1 MPARRPGRR
10 DRIRTAFDELHAL
23 AGAALGAADRLRDQA
38 AREHA
43 ETLAELWL
51 RESGL
56 DAARRDPQL
65 SRVLDSGGL
74 VRVADRVRADREAA
88 LTPWLEAGSPDRLS
102 EIVEAAAP
110 GVAGADPAGWLGDVG
125 TVDAVGPVPELWQ
138 VGRSG
143 LDGGPPFRVG
153 VPLLDGAHLQISSDP
168 PGRAAAE
175 ELVETL
181 LVRVLS
187 HFRPGTVGLHVWDV
201 GQLRGSLPG
210 LYPLTRTGLLTVHDP
225 TAPAHL
231 LDLLSDRIR
240 RVHTRV
246 LVGGHSSL
254 RALADATGNR
264 SEPWMVAVLLGNRQ
278 SLQEAEH
285 RQLQRIARGG
295 LACGI
300 SLVLV
305 DVPVALS
312 AEVETVTFDTPS
324 GADTGRVRSSMTGNY
339 LELVPDPHPGRQEV
353 TRAATAIAD
362 AHEEQRG
369 RLGPFRSLLPQGE
382 LLGESS
388 RDGVVAPLGF
398 DEGRPVDAGLDD
410 ATPHAL
416 VGGPSGSGKTNLLL
430 TWITAMAARYS
441 PDELE
446 LYMLDFK
453 EGVSFAQFAPG
464 PHSEEFLPQAR
475 LVGININTD
484 REFGLAL
491 LQFLSEEMRRR
502 ADLSK
507 RHGVTKLAEL
517 RTRLAE
523 KEISER
529 LPRIVAVID
538 EFQFLF
544 SEGDAVTKEAT
555 KLLEDVARRGRS
567 QGIHLVLASQ
577 DVAGIEAFWGRP
589 AIFEQ
594 FVLRI
599 ALPRARRVLANLNDA
614 AMEIPRHHAVVN
626 TESGLTHGNEVVR
639 IPDATTWDSDG
650 RAVVDKVRDQVL
662 DVVRERVPDPP
673 RPIVFDG
680 AHAPPHADLAAQIQR
695 ERAVPV
701 TMVGQAIEVHGN
713 AAAVE
718 LPNVPGRNLGV
729 IAAGAD
735 DAVKALGSAAA
746 VLGGQQPGAT
756 YHLADLVPGVGRAV
770 RTVERLVRAADPS
783 ARCHPV
789 KPPSLRETID
799 TLADT
804 IRTRQSGGG
813 QDPVFLVL
821 FGADAGD
828 GLLERQG
835 TESLRTVLHHGPEN
849 GVHVLG
855 WWRSAQRLKSLLGL
869 PASMDD
875 LGAWIALDVQGSE
888 LNSFAPGLGL
898 VWAPRP
904 GRGLFFDRARHSRP
918 QVVFVPDFPLDGDE
932 PGTEDTG

>member
-1 MPARRPGRR
+1 MARRPGRR
-10 DRIRTAFDELHAL
+10 DRIRTAFDELHGL
-23 AGAALGAADRLRDQA
+23 AGAALGAAERLREQA

-65 SRVLDSGGL
+65 SRVLDSGG
-74 VRVADRVRADREAA
+74 VARVTDRVRADREAA
-88 LTPWLEAGSPDRLS
+88 LTPWLDAGSPDRLS
-102 EIVEAAAP
+102 EIVDAAAP
-110 GVAGADPAGWLGDVG
+110 GVAGADPVGWLGEVG
-125 TVDAVGPVPELWQ
+125 AVDAVGPVPELWQ
-138 VGRSG
+138 VGTSR

-153 VPLLDGAHLQISSDP
+153 VPLLDEAHLQISSDP
-168 PGRAAAE
+168 RGRAAAE

-181 LVRVLS
+181 LIRVLS
-187 HFRPGTVGLHVWDV
+187 HFRPGAVGLHVWDV

-246 LVGGHSSL
+246 LVGGHTSL
-254 RALADATGNR
+254 RSLADATGAR

-312 AEVETVTFDTPS
+312 AAVETITFD
-324 GADTGRVRSSMTGNY
+324 GAGGVRSSMTGSY
-339 LELVPDPHPGRQEV
+339 LELQPDPHPGRQEV
-353 TRAATAIAD
+353 TRAADAIAD
-362 AHEEQRG
+362 AHDEQRG
-369 RLGPFRSLLPQGE
+369 RLGPFADLLPEGPWIDE
-382 LLGESS
+382 ES
-388 RDGVVAPLGF
+388 RHGVSAPLGF
-398 DEGRPVDAGLDD
+398 DEGRPVYADLND

-430 TWITAMAARYS
+430 TWISAMAARYS

-464 PHSEEFLPQAR
+464 PHSDAFLPQAR

-507 RHGVTKLAEL
+507 QHGVTKLAEL
-517 RTRLAE
+517 RTRLRDNGVA
-523 KEISER
+523 ER
-529 LPRIVAVID
+529 LPRIVAVVD

-567 QGIHLVLASQ
+567 QGIHMVLASQ

-599 ALPRARRVLANLNDA
+599 ALPRARRVLANLNEA
-614 AMEIPRHHAVVN
+614 AMEIPRYHAVIN

-639 IPDATTWDSDG
+639 VPDATTWDSDG

-662 DVVRERVPDPP
+662 DGVRARTDPP

-680 AHAPPHADLAAQIQR
+680 AHAPPHADLAARIQGPR
-695 ERAVPV
+695 TIPV

-713 AAAVE
+713 AATVE
-718 LPNVPGRNLGV
+718 LPHVPGRNLGV
-729 IAAGAD
+729 IAASSD
-735 DAVKALGSAAA
+735 DAVRVLGSAAA

-756 YHLADLVPGVGRAV
+756 FHLADLVPGVGRAV
-770 RTVERLVRAADPS
+770 RTVERLIRDADPS

-789 KPPSLRETID
+789 KPPSLRETVD
-799 TLADT
+799 TLADE
-804 IRTRQSGGG
+804 IRTRQAGGG
-813 QDPVFLVL
+813 QQPVFLVL

-904 GRGLFFDRARHSRP
+904 GRGLFFDRARHARP
-918 QVVFVPDFPLDGDE
+918 QVVFVPDFPLDADE
-932 PGTEDTG
+932 PPTEDAG

>member
-1 MPARRPGRR
+1 MAGRRPGRR
-10 DRIRTAFDELHAL
+10 DRIRAAFDELHAL
-23 AGAALGAADRLRDQA
+23 SGAALGAAERLRDDA
-38 AREHA
+38 AHDHA

-51 RESGL
+51 RQAGL
-56 DAARRDPQL
+56 DAARRDPGL
-65 SRVLDSGGL
+65 ARVLESRA
-74 VRVADRVRADREAA
+74 VAHVADRVRADREAA
-88 LTPWLEAGSPDRLS
+88 LAPWLRAGSPDRLS
-102 EIVEAAAP
+102 EIVASAAP
-110 GVAGADPAGWLGDVG
+110 GIAGDDPATWLGEVG
-125 TVDAVGPVPELWQ
+125 TVEGVGPVPELWQ
-138 VGRSG
+138 VGQAQ

-153 VPLLDGAHLQISSDP
+153 VPLLDGAHLQVSSDP
-168 PGRAAAE
+168 RTRARAE

-181 LVRVLS
+181 LVRLLS
-187 HFRPGTVGLHVWDV
+187 YFRPGTVGVHVWDV
-201 GQLRGSLPG
+201 GQLRGSMPG

-246 LVGGHSSL
+246 LVGGHPSL
-254 RALADATGNR
+254 RALADETGAR
-264 SEPWMVAVLLGNRQ
+264 GEPWMVAVLLGNRQ
-278 SLQEAEH
+278 SLQESDH
-285 RQLQRIARGG
+285 RQLQRIARSG

-300 SLVLV
+300 SLVMV

-312 AEVETVTFDTPS
+312 AAVETITFDAS
-324 GADTGRVRSSMTGNY
+324 GTVRSSMTGDY
-339 LELVPDPHPGRQEV
+339 LELRPDPHPGRREI
-353 TRAATAIAD
+353 TRAADAIAD
-362 AHEEQRG
+362 AHDEQRG
-369 RLGPFRSLLPQGE
+369 RLGPFRALLPQGD
-382 LLGESS
+382 LIGESS
-388 RDGVVAPLGF
+388 RHGISAPIGF
-398 DEGRPVDAGLDD
+398 DEGRPVYAELND

-430 TWITAMAARYS
+430 TWISAMAARYAPS
-441 PDELE
+441 ELE

-464 PHSEEFLPQAR
+464 HGREQFLPQAR

-491 LQFLSEEMRRR
+491 LAFLSDEMRRR
-502 ADLSK
+502 AELAK

-517 RTRLAE
+517 RARAPE
-523 KEISER
+523 ER
-529 LPRIVAVID
+529 LPRIAAVVD

-567 QGIHLVLASQ
+567 QGIHMVLASQ

-599 ALPRARRVLANLNDA
+599 ALPRARRVLANLNEA
-614 AMEIPRHHAVVN
+614 AMEIPRYHAVLN
-626 TESGLTHGNEVVR
+626 TESGLSHGNEVVR
-639 IPDATTWDSDG
+639 IPDATTWDADE
-650 RAVVDKVRDQVL
+650 RAVVDKVRDEVF
-662 DVVRERVPDPP
+662 DAARATEP
-673 RPIVFDG
+673 PIVFDG
-680 AHAPPHADLAAQIQR
+680 ARAPRYDELAGQLRGQR
-695 ERAVPV
+695 PVAV

-713 AAAVE
+713 AATVE

-729 IAAGAD
+729 IASGSD
-735 DAVKALGSAAA
+735 DALKVLGSAAA
-746 VLGGQQPGAT
+746 VLGGQQPGARFL
-756 YHLADLVPGVGRAV
+756 LADLVPGAGRAV
-770 RTVERLVRAADPS
+770 RAVARRIGAAGH
-783 ARCHPV
+783 CEIV
-789 KPPSLRETID
+789 KPPSLRERID
-799 TLADT
+799 DLADEV
-804 IRTRQSGGG
+804 RTRQAGGG
-813 QDPVFLVL
+813 QQPVFLVL

-855 WWRSAQRLKSLLGL
+855 WWRSAQRLRTLLGM

-888 LNSFAPGLGL
+888 LTPFAPGQMLA
-898 VWAPRP
+898 WAPRP
-904 GRGLFFDRARHSRP
+904 GRGLFFDRSRHSRP
-918 QVVFVPDFPLDGDE
+918 QVVFVPDLPLDDPRDDDPHGCAE
-932 PGTEDTG
+932 EDG